1 MFPCKVLLCEGC
13 LYEGDEKKS
22 QVWNTRS
29 LRFLGQVVHNNLQ
42 RSIQIKRQGGGA
54 HLIFPP
60 RRLYANSSLTLE
72 KKRGENITETN
83 VRTFSLFVSYLTY
96 FLLIP

>member
-1 MFPCKVLLCEGC
+1 ME
-13 LYEGDEKKS
+13 YKK
-22 QVWNTRS
+22 
-29 LRFLGQVVHNNLQ
+29 FAFFGQVVHNNLQ

-72 KKRGENITETN
+72 KKKGENITETN

-96 FLLIP
+96 FLFIP